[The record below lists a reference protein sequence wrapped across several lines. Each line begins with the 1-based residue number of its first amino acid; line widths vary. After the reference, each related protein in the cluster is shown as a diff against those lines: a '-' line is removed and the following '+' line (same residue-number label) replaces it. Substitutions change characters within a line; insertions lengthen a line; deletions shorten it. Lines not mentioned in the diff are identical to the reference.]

1 MQNHVIS
8 LASAA
13 ERRAHIAATF
23 GARGIPFQ
31 FFDALMPSE
40 RLEQAM
46 AELVPG
52 LSAHP
57 YLSSVEKACF
67 MSHVVLWKQ
76 ALDEGVPYVA
86 VFEDDVLLGE
96 GAEKFLDEDA
106 WLQERFDKDSAFIVR
121 LETMFMHVLTSPS
134 GVADYCG
141 RAFPLLES
149 EHWGTA
155 GYIIS
160 RKAMRFFLERFA
172 VLPAEWIKAVDW
184 MMFTYFFDKEGMPV
198 YQVNPALCTQ
208 ELHYAKFLSKNSMLG
223 SDLEKDREQGRR
235 HRRSLKVMFDLKRAL
250 GKFGREKKKRME
262 RQRQAELEKA
272 YGRRVISF
280 K

>member
-1 MQNHVIS
+1 MKNRIIS
-8 LASAA
+8 LASAK
-13 ERRAHIAATF
+13 ERRAHIADTF

-40 RLEQAM
+40 ELEQAM

-67 MSHVVLWKQ
+67 MSHAVLWKQ
-76 ALDEGVPYVA
+76 ALDEGLPYIA

-96 GAEKFLDEDA
+96 GAEKFLAEDA
-106 WLQERFDKDSAFIVR
+106 WLQERFDPDTAFIVR

-134 GVADYCG
+134 GVADYGG

-160 RKAMRFFLERFA
+160 RKAMRFFLQHFVMLQPEQ
-172 VLPAEWIKAVDW
+172 IKPIDL
-184 MMFTYFFDKEGMPV
+184 MMFSDFFDKEGVLV
-198 YQVNPALCTQ
+198 YQVSPALCAQ
-208 ELHYAKFLSKNSMLG
+208 ELHYTKFHNKSSVLG
-223 SDLEKDREQGRR
+223 SLLEDKRSKIQKQTHKDRT
-235 HRRSLKVMFDLKRAL
+235 LKERLIHAL
-250 GKFGREKKKRME
+250 TKISREKKKWEE
-262 RQRQAELEKA
+262 RKKMSEA
-272 YGRRVISF
+272 VIIPF
-280 K
+280 R

>member
-8 LASAA
+8 LASAK
-13 ERRAHIAATF
+13 ERRAHIADTF

-40 RLEQAM
+40 ELEQAM

-76 ALDEGVPYVA
+76 ALDEGLPYIA

-96 GAEKFLDEDA
+96 GAEKFLAEDA
-106 WLQERFDKDSAFIVR
+106 WLQERFDPDSAFIVR

-134 GVADYCG
+134 GVADYGG

-160 RKAMRFFLERFA
+160 RKAMRFFLQHFVMLQPEQ
-172 VLPAEWIKAVDW
+172 IKPIDL
-184 MMFTYFFDKEGMPV
+184 MMFSDFFDKEGVLV
-198 YQVNPALCTQ
+198 YQVSPALCAQ
-208 ELHYAKFLSKNSMLG
+208 ELHYTKFHNKSSALG
-223 SDLEKDREQGRR
+223 SLLEDERSKIPKQKHKDRT
-235 HRRSLKVMFDLKRAL
+235 LKERLIHAL
-250 GKFGREKKKRME
+250 TKISREKKKWEE
-262 RQRQAELEKA
+262 RKKMSEA
-272 YGRRVISF
+272 VIIPF
-280 K
+280 R

>member
-8 LASAA
+8 LASAK
-13 ERRAHIAATF
+13 ERRAHITDTF

-40 RLEQAM
+40 ALEQAM
-46 AELVPG
+46 GELVPG
-52 LSAHP
+52 LVRHNL
-57 YLSSVEKACF
+57 LSGVEKACF

-76 ALDEGVPYVA
+76 ALDEGLPYIA

-96 GAEKFLDEDA
+96 GAEKFLAEDT
-106 WLQERFDKDSAFIVR
+106 WLQERFDSDSAFIVR

-134 GVADYCG
+134 GVADYGG

-160 RKAMRFFLERFA
+160 RKAMRFFLQHFVMLQPEQ
-172 VLPAEWIKAVDW
+172 IKPIDL
-184 MMFTYFFDKEGMPV
+184 MMFSDFFDKEGVLV
-198 YQVNPALCTQ
+198 YQVSPALCAQ
-208 ELHYAKFLSKNSMLG
+208 ELHYTKFHNKSSVLG
-223 SDLEKDREQGRR
+223 SLLEDKRSKIQKQTHKDRT
-235 HRRSLKVMFDLKRAL
+235 LKERLIHAL
-250 GKFGREKKKRME
+250 TKISREKKKWEE
-262 RQRQAELEKA
+262 RKKMSEA
-272 YGRRVISF
+272 VIIPF
-280 K
+280 R

>member
-13 ERRAHIAATF
+13 ERRAHIADTF
-23 GARGIPFQ
+23 GSRGIPFQ

-40 RLEQAM
+40 RLERAM

-57 YLSSVEKACF
+57 YLSGVEKACF
-67 MSHVVLWKQ
+67 MSHAVLWEQ
-76 ALDEGVPYVA
+76 ALDEGVPYIA

-96 GAEKFLDEDA
+96 GAEQFLAEDT
-106 WLQERFDKDSAFIVR
+106 WLQERFDPDSAFVVR

-134 GVADYCG
+134 GVADYGG

-160 RKAMRFFLERFA
+160 RKAMRFFLQHFA
-172 VLPAEWIKAVDW
+172 MLQPEQIKPIDL
-184 MMFTYFFDKEGMPV
+184 MMFSDFFDKEGVLV
-198 YQVNPALCTQ
+198 YQVSPALCAQ
-208 ELHYAKFLSKNSMLG
+208 ELHYTKFHNKSSVLG
-223 SDLEKDREQGRR
+223 SLLEDERSKIPKQKHKDRT
-235 HRRSLKVMFDLKRAL
+235 LKERLIHAL
-250 GKFGREKKKRME
+250 TKISREKKKWEE
-262 RQRQAELEKA
+262 RKKMSEA
-272 YGRRVISF
+272 VIIPF
-280 K
+280 R

>member
-8 LASAA
+8 LASAK
-13 ERRAHIAATF
+13 ERRAHIADTF

-40 RLEQAM
+40 ELEQAM

-76 ALDEGVPYVA
+76 ALDEGLPYIA

-96 GAEKFLDEDA
+96 GAEQFLAEDA
-106 WLQERFDKDSAFIVR
+106 WLEERFDKDSAFIVR

-160 RKAMRFFLERFA
+160 RKAMRFFLQHFVMLQPEQ
-172 VLPAEWIKAVDW
+172 IKPIDL
-184 MMFTYFFDKEGMPV
+184 MMFSDFFDKEGVLV
-198 YQVNPALCTQ
+198 YQVSPALCAQ
-208 ELHYAKFLSKNSMLG
+208 ELHYTKFHNKSSALG
-223 SDLEKDREQGRR
+223 SLLEDKRSKIQKQTHKDRT
-235 HRRSLKVMFDLKRAL
+235 LKERLIHAL
-250 GKFGREKKKRME
+250 TKISREKKKWEE
-262 RQRQAELEKA
+262 RKKMSEA
-272 YGRRVISF
+272 VIIPF
-280 K
+280 R

>member
-8 LASAA
+8 LASAK

-57 YLSSVEKACF
+57 YLSGVEKACF
-67 MSHVVLWKQ
+67 MSHAVLWKQ
-76 ALDEGVPYVA
+76 ALDEGVPYIA

-96 GAEKFLDEDA
+96 GVEQFLAEDT
-106 WLQERFDKDSAFIVR
+106 WLEERFDKDSAFIVR

-160 RKAMRFFLERFA
+160 KKAMRFFLQHFA
-172 VLPAEWIKAVDW
+172 MLQPEQIKPIDL
-184 MMFTYFFDKEGMPV
+184 MMFSDFFDKEGMPV
-198 YQVNPALCTQ
+198 YQVSPALCAQ
-208 ELHYAKFLSKNSMLG
+208 ELHYTKFHNKSSVLG
-223 SDLEKDREQGRR
+223 SLLEDERSKILKQKHKDRT
-235 HRRSLKVMFDLKRAL
+235 LKERLIHAL
-250 GKFGREKKKRME
+250 TKISREKKKWEE
-262 RQRQAELEKA
+262 RKKMSEA
-272 YGRRVISF
+272 VIIPF
-280 K
+280 R

>member
-13 ERRAHIAATF
+13 ERRAHIADTF
-23 GARGIPFQ
+23 GRHDIPFQ

-76 ALDEGVPYVA
+76 ALDEGLPYIA

-96 GAEKFLDEDA
+96 GAEQFLAEDT
-106 WLQERFDKDSAFIVR
+106 WLEERFDKDSAFIVR

-134 GVADYCG
+134 GVADYGG

-160 RKAMRFFLERFA
+160 RKAMRFFLQHFA
-172 VLPAEWIKAVDW
+172 MLQPEQIKPIDL
-184 MMFTYFFDKEGMPV
+184 MMFSDFFDKEGVLV
-198 YQVNPALCTQ
+198 YQVSPALCAQ
-208 ELHYAKFLSKNSMLG
+208 ELHYTKFHNKSSALG
-223 SDLEKDREQGRR
+223 SLLEDKRSKIQKQTHKDRT
-235 HRRSLKVMFDLKRAL
+235 LKERLIHAL
-250 GKFGREKKKRME
+250 TKISREKKKWEE
-262 RQRQAELEKA
+262 RKKMSEA
-272 YGRRVISF
+272 VIIPF
-280 K
+280 R

>member
-40 RLEQAM
+40 ELNRMM

-52 LSAHP
+52 LAKQHL
-57 YLSSVEKACF
+57 LSEVEKACF

-76 ALDEGVPYVA
+76 ALDEGLPYIA

-96 GAEKFLDEDA
+96 GAEQFLAEDA
-106 WLQERFDKDSAFIVR
+106 WLQERFDPDSAFIVR

-160 RKAMRFFLERFA
+160 KKAMRFFLQHFA
-172 VLPAEWIKAVDW
+172 MLQPEQIKPIDL
-184 MMFTYFFDKEGMPV
+184 MMFSDFFDKEGMPV
-198 YQVNPALCTQ
+198 YQVSPALCAQ
-208 ELHYAKFLSKNSMLG
+208 ELHYTKFHNKSSVLG
-223 SDLEKDREQGRR
+223 SLLEDERSKIPKQKHKDRT
-235 HRRSLKVMFDLKRAL
+235 LKERLIHAL
-250 GKFGREKKKRME
+250 TKISREKKKWEE
-262 RQRQAELEKA
+262 RKKMSEA
-272 YGRRVISF
+272 VIIPF
-280 K
+280 R

>member
-13 ERRAHIAATF
+13 ERRAHIADTF
-23 GARGIPFQ
+23 GRHGIPFQ

-57 YLSSVEKACF
+57 YLSGVEKACF
-67 MSHVVLWKQ
+67 MSHAVLWKQ
-76 ALDEGVPYVA
+76 ALDEGLPYIT

-96 GAEKFLDEDA
+96 GAEKFLAEDA
-106 WLQERFDKDSAFIVR
+106 WLQERFDPDTAFIVR

-160 RKAMRFFLERFA
+160 RKAMRFFLQHFA
-172 VLPAEWIKAVDW
+172 MLQPEQIKPIDL
-184 MMFTYFFDKEGMPV
+184 MMFSDFFDKEGMPV
-198 YQVNPALCTQ
+198 YQVSPALCAQ
-208 ELHYAKFLSKNSMLG
+208 ELHYTKFHNKSSVLG
-223 SDLEKDREQGRR
+223 SLLEDKRKIQKQNISRTHKDRT
-235 HRRSLKVMFDLKRAL
+235 LKERLIHAL
-250 GKFGREKKKRME
+250 TKISREKKKWEE
-262 RQRQAELEKA
+262 RKKMSEA
-272 YGRRVISF
+272 VIIPF
-280 K
+280 R

>member
-57 YLSSVEKACF
+57 YLSGVEKACF
-67 MSHVVLWKQ
+67 MSHAVLWKQ
-76 ALDEGVPYVA
+76 ALDEGLPYIA

-96 GAEKFLDEDA
+96 GAEKFLAEDA

-121 LETMFMHVLTSPS
+121 LETMFAKVIVRPDKVLNYENRS
-134 GVADYCG
+134 
-141 RAFPLLES
+141 FPLLES

-160 RKAMRFFLERFA
+160 REAMRFFLERFA

-223 SDLEKDREQGRR
+223 SDLEKDREQERR

>member
-8 LASAA
+8 LASAK
-13 ERRAHIAATF
+13 ERRAHIADTF
-23 GARGIPFQ
+23 GRHGIPFQ

-57 YLSSVEKACF
+57 YLSGVEKACF
-67 MSHVVLWKQ
+67 MSHTVLWKQ
-76 ALDEGVPYVA
+76 ALDESLPYIA

-96 GAEKFLDEDA
+96 GAEKFLAEDG
-106 WLQERFDKDSAFIVR
+106 WLKERFDPDSAFIVR

-160 RKAMRFFLERFA
+160 RKAMRFFLDRFA
-172 VLPAEWIKAVDW
+172 VLPSERLKAVDW
-184 MMFTYFFDKEGMPV
+184 MLFSSFLDKGGMTV
-198 YQVNPALCTQ
+198 CQLTPALCAQ
-208 ELHYAKFLSKNSMLG
+208 ELHYAKFHDQNSALG
-223 SDLEKDREQGRR
+223 SLIEHDRLLNRKQQRRDSPANTFKHRLIRALTKISREREKRRQRREQ
-235 HRRSLKVMFDLKRAL
+235 LI
-250 GKFGREKKKRME
+250 GKIIVPF
-262 RQRQAELEKA
+262 Q
-272 YGRRVISF
+272 
-280 K
+280 

>member
-8 LASAA
+8 LASAK
-13 ERRAHIAATF
+13 ERRAHIADTF

-40 RLEQAM
+40 ELEQAM

-76 ALDEGVPYVA
+76 ALDEGLPYIA

-96 GAEKFLDEDA
+96 GAEKFLAEDA
-106 WLQERFDKDSAFIVR
+106 WLQERFDPDSAFIVR

-134 GVADYCG
+134 GVADYGG

-149 EHWGTA
+149 EHCGTA

-160 RKAMRFFLERFA
+160 RKAMRFFLDRFA
-172 VLPAEWIKAVDW
+172 VLPPERLHPVDL
-184 MMFTYFFDKEGMPV
+184 MMFGNPDDREGMPV
-198 YQVNPALCTQ
+198 CQLNPALCTQ
-208 ELHYAKFLSKNSMLG
+208 ELHYAKFLSQNSMLG

-235 HRRSLKVMFDLKRAL
+235 HRRSLKAMFDLKRAL
-250 GKFGREKKKRME
+250 GKFGREKKKRKE
-262 RQRQAELEKA
+262 RQRQAELEKV
-272 YGRRVISF
+272 YGRRVILF

>member
-8 LASAA
+8 LASAK
-13 ERRAHIAATF
+13 ERRAHIADTF

-31 FFDALMPSE
+31 FFDALMPSKE
-40 RLEQAM
+40 LEQAM
-46 AELVPG
+46 GELVPG
-52 LSAHP
+52 LVRHNL
-57 YLSSVEKACF
+57 LSGAEKACF

-76 ALDEGVPYVA
+76 ALDEGLPYIA

-96 GAEKFLDEDA
+96 GAEQFLAEDT
-106 WLQERFDKDSAFIVR
+106 WLEERFDPDSAFIVR

-160 RKAMRFFLERFA
+160 KKAMRFFLQHFVMLQPEQ
-172 VLPAEWIKAVDW
+172 IKPIDL
-184 MMFTYFFDKEGMPV
+184 MMFSDFFDKEGVLV
-198 YQVNPALCTQ
+198 YQVSPALCAQ
-208 ELHYAKFLSKNSMLG
+208 ELHYTKFHNKSSALG
-223 SDLEKDREQGRR
+223 SLLEDKRSKIQKQTHKDRT
-235 HRRSLKVMFDLKRAL
+235 LKERLIHAL
-250 GKFGREKKKRME
+250 TKISREKKKWEE
-262 RQRQAELEKA
+262 RKKMSEA
-272 YGRRVISF
+272 VIIPF
-280 K
+280 R

>member
-40 RLEQAM
+40 ELEQAM
-46 AELVPG
+46 GELVPG
-52 LSAHP
+52 LVRHNL
-57 YLSSVEKACF
+57 LSGVEKACF
-67 MSHVVLWKQ
+67 MSHAVLWKQ
-76 ALDEGVPYVA
+76 ALDEGLPYIA

-96 GAEKFLDEDA
+96 GAEQFLAEDA
-106 WLQERFDKDSAFIVR
+106 WLQERFDPDSAFIVR

-160 RKAMRFFLERFA
+160 RKAMRFFLQHFVMLQPEQ
-172 VLPAEWIKAVDW
+172 IKPIDL
-184 MMFTYFFDKEGMPV
+184 MMFSDFFDKEGVLV
-198 YQVNPALCTQ
+198 YQVSPALCAQ
-208 ELHYAKFLSKNSMLG
+208 ELHYTKFHNKSSVLG
-223 SDLEKDREQGRR
+223 SLLEDKRSKIQKQTHKDRT
-235 HRRSLKVMFDLKRAL
+235 LKERLIHAL
-250 GKFGREKKKRME
+250 TKISREKKKWEE
-262 RQRQAELEKA
+262 RKKMSEA
-272 YGRRVISF
+272 VIIPF
-280 K
+280 R

>member
-13 ERRAHIAATF
+13 ERRAHIADTF
-23 GARGIPFQ
+23 GSRGIPFQ

-57 YLSSVEKACF
+57 YLSGVEKACF

-76 ALDEGVPYVA
+76 ALDESLPYIA

-96 GAEKFLDEDA
+96 GAEQFLAEDT
-106 WLQERFDKDSAFIVR
+106 WLEERFDKDSAFIVR

-223 SDLEKDREQGRR
+223 SDLEKDREQERR

>member
-1 MQNHVIS
+1 
-8 LASAA
+8 
-13 ERRAHIAATF
+13 
-23 GARGIPFQ
+23 
-31 FFDALMPSE
+31 
-40 RLEQAM
+40 AM

-160 RKAMRFFLERFA
+160 RKAMRFFLDRFA
-172 VLPAEWIKAVDW
+172 ALPPEGLHPVDL
-184 MMFTYFFDKEGMPV
+184 MMFSDFFDREGVPV
-198 YQVNPALCTQ
+198 CQLNPALCAQ
-208 ELHYAKFLSKNSMLG
+208 ELHYAKFHDQNSALG
-223 SDLEKDREQGRR
+223 SLIEHDRLLNRKQQWRDSPANTFKRRLIRALTKISREREKRRQRREQLIG
-235 HRRSLKVMFDLKRAL
+235 
-250 GKFGREKKKRME
+250 
-262 RQRQAELEKA
+262 
-272 YGRRVISF
+272 
-280 K
+280 

>member
-8 LASAA
+8 LASAK
-13 ERRAHIAATF
+13 ERRAHIADTF

-57 YLSSVEKACF
+57 YLSGVEKACF
-67 MSHVVLWKQ
+67 MSHAVLWKQ
-76 ALDEGVPYVA
+76 ALDEGLPYIA

-96 GAEKFLDEDA
+96 GAEQFLAEDT
-106 WLQERFDKDSAFIVR
+106 WLEERFDKDSAFIVR

-160 RKAMRFFLERFA
+160 KKTMRFFLQHFA
-172 VLPAEWIKAVDW
+172 MLQPEQIKPIDL
-184 MMFTYFFDKEGMPV
+184 MMFSDFFDKEGVLV
-198 YQVNPALCTQ
+198 YQVSPALCAQ
-208 ELHYAKFLSKNSMLG
+208 ELHYTKFHNKSSALG
-223 SDLEKDREQGRR
+223 SLLEDKRSKIQKQTHKDRT
-235 HRRSLKVMFDLKRAL
+235 LKERLIHAL
-250 GKFGREKKKRME
+250 TKISREKKKWEE
-262 RQRQAELEKA
+262 RKKMSEA
-272 YGRRVISF
+272 VIIPF
-280 K
+280 R

>member
-13 ERRAHIAATF
+13 ERRAHIADTF
-23 GARGIPFQ
+23 GRHGIPFQ

-160 RKAMRFFLERFA
+160 RKAMRFF
-172 VLPAEWIKAVDW
+172 
-184 MMFTYFFDKEGMPV
+184 
-198 YQVNPALCTQ
+198 
-208 ELHYAKFLSKNSMLG
+208 
-223 SDLEKDREQGRR
+223 
-235 HRRSLKVMFDLKRAL
+235 
-250 GKFGREKKKRME
+250 
-262 RQRQAELEKA
+262 
-272 YGRRVISF
+272 
-280 K
+280 

>member
-57 YLSSVEKACF
+57 YLSGVEKACF
-67 MSHVVLWKQ
+67 MSHAVLWKQ
-76 ALDEGVPYVA
+76 ALDEGLPYIA

-96 GAEKFLDEDA
+96 GAEKFLAEDA
-106 WLQERFDKDSAFIVR
+106 WLKERFDPDSAFIVR

-149 EHWGTA
+149 E
-155 GYIIS
+155 
-160 RKAMRFFLERFA
+160 
-172 VLPAEWIKAVDW
+172 
-184 MMFTYFFDKEGMPV
+184 
-198 YQVNPALCTQ
+198 
-208 ELHYAKFLSKNSMLG
+208 
-223 SDLEKDREQGRR
+223 
-235 HRRSLKVMFDLKRAL
+235 
-250 GKFGREKKKRME
+250 
-262 RQRQAELEKA
+262 
-272 YGRRVISF
+272 
-280 K
+280 

>member
-13 ERRAHIAATF
+13 ERRAHIADTF
-23 GARGIPFQ
+23 GRHDIPFQ

-40 RLEQAM
+40 ALEQAM

-57 YLSSVEKACF
+57 YLSGVEKACF
-67 MSHVVLWKQ
+67 MSHAVLWKQ
-76 ALDEGVPYVA
+76 ALDEGLPYIA
-86 VFEDDVLLGE
+86 VFEDDVLLGKD
-96 GAEKFLDEDA
+96 AEKFLAEDA
-106 WLQERFDKDSAFIVR
+106 WLKERFDPDSAFIVR

-160 RKAMRFFLERFA
+160 KKAIRFFLERFA

-223 SDLEKDREQGRR
+223 SDLEKDREQERR

>member
-23 GARGIPFQ
+23 GRHGIPFQ

-40 RLEQAM
+40 ALEQAM
-46 AELVPG
+46 GELVPG
-52 LSAHP
+52 LVRHNL
-57 YLSSVEKACF
+57 LSGVEKACF
-67 MSHVVLWKQ
+67 MSHAVLWKQ
-76 ALDEGVPYVA
+76 ALDEGLPYIA

-96 GAEKFLDEDA
+96 GAEQFLAEDA
-106 WLQERFDKDSAFIVR
+106 WLQERFDPDTAFIVR

-134 GVADYCG
+134 GVADYGG

-160 RKAMRFFLERFA
+160 RKAMRFFLQHFA
-172 VLPAEWIKAVDW
+172 MLQPEQIKPIDL
-184 MMFTYFFDKEGMPV
+184 MMFSDFFDKEGVLV
-198 YQVNPALCTQ
+198 YQVSPALCAQ
-208 ELHYAKFLSKNSMLG
+208 ELHYTKFHNKSSVLG
-223 SDLEKDREQGRR
+223 SLLEDERSKIPKQKHKDRT
-235 HRRSLKVMFDLKRAL
+235 LKERLIHAL
-250 GKFGREKKKRME
+250 TKISREKKKWEE
-262 RQRQAELEKA
+262 RKKMSEA
-272 YGRRVISF
+272 VIIPF
-280 K
+280 R

>member
-23 GARGIPFQ
+23 GSRGIPFQ

-57 YLSSVEKACF
+57 YLSGVEKACF
-67 MSHVVLWKQ
+67 MSHAVLWKQ
-76 ALDEGVPYVA
+76 ALDEGVPYIA

-96 GAEKFLDEDA
+96 GVEQFLAEDT
-106 WLQERFDKDSAFIVR
+106 WLEERFDKDSAFIVR

-160 RKAMRFFLERFA
+160 KKAMRFFLQHFA
-172 VLPAEWIKAVDW
+172 MLQPEQIKPIDL
-184 MMFTYFFDKEGMPV
+184 MMFSDFFDKEGMPV
-198 YQVNPALCTQ
+198 YQVSPALCAQ
-208 ELHYAKFLSKNSMLG
+208 ELHYTKFHNKSSVLG
-223 SDLEKDREQGRR
+223 SLLEDERSKIPKQKHKDRT
-235 HRRSLKVMFDLKRAL
+235 LKERLIHAL
-250 GKFGREKKKRME
+250 TKISREKKKWEE
-262 RQRQAELEKA
+262 RKKMSEA
-272 YGRRVISF
+272 VIIPF
-280 K
+280 R

>member
-8 LASAA
+8 LASAK
-13 ERRAHIAATF
+13 ERREHIADTF

-40 RLEQAM
+40 ELEQAM

-52 LSAHP
+52 LSAPP

-76 ALDEGVPYVA
+76 ALDEGLPYIA

-96 GAEKFLDEDA
+96 GAEKFLAEDA
-106 WLQERFDKDSAFIVR
+106 WLQERFDPDSAFIVR

-134 GVADYCG
+134 GVADYGG

-160 RKAMRFFLERFA
+160 RKAMRFFLQHFVMLQPEQ
-172 VLPAEWIKAVDW
+172 IKPIDL
-184 MMFTYFFDKEGMPV
+184 MMFSDFFDKEGVLV
-198 YQVNPALCTQ
+198 YQVSPALCAQ
-208 ELHYAKFLSKNSMLG
+208 ELHYTKFHNKSSALG
-223 SDLEKDREQGRR
+223 SLLEDKRSKIQKQTHKDRT
-235 HRRSLKVMFDLKRAL
+235 LKERLIHAL
-250 GKFGREKKKRME
+250 TKISREKKKWEE
-262 RQRQAELEKA
+262 RKKMSEA
-272 YGRRVISF
+272 VIIPF
-280 K
+280 R

>member
-8 LASAA
+8 LASAK
-13 ERRAHIAATF
+13 ERRAHIADTF

-40 RLEQAM
+40 ALEQAM

-76 ALDEGVPYVA
+76 ALDEGLPYIA

-96 GAEKFLDEDA
+96 GAEQFLAEDT
-106 WLQERFDKDSAFIVR
+106 WLEERFDPDSAFIVR

-134 GVADYCG
+134 GVADYGG

-160 RKAMRFFLERFA
+160 RKAMRFFLQHFVMLQPEQ
-172 VLPAEWIKAVDW
+172 IKPIDL
-184 MMFTYFFDKEGMPV
+184 MMFSDFFDKEGVLV
-198 YQVNPALCTQ
+198 YQVSPALCAQ
-208 ELHYAKFLSKNSMLG
+208 ELHYTKFHNKSSVLG
-223 SDLEKDREQGRR
+223 SLLEDERSKIPKQKHKDRT
-235 HRRSLKVMFDLKRAL
+235 LKERLIHAL
-250 GKFGREKKKRME
+250 TKISREKKKWEE
-262 RQRQAELEKA
+262 RKKMSEA
-272 YGRRVISF
+272 VIIPF
-280 K
+280 R

>member
-8 LASAA
+8 LASAT
-13 ERRAHIAATF
+13 ERRAHIADTF
-23 GARGIPFQ
+23 GSRGIPFQ

-46 AELVPG
+46 GELVPG
-52 LSAHP
+52 LVRHNL
-57 YLSSVEKACF
+57 LSGVEKACF

-76 ALDEGVPYVA
+76 ALDEGLPYIA

-96 GAEKFLDEDA
+96 GAEKFLAEDA
-106 WLQERFDKDSAFIVR
+106 WLQERFDPDSAFIVR

-134 GVADYCG
+134 GVADYGG

-160 RKAMRFFLERFA
+160 KKAMRFFLQHFA
-172 VLPAEWIKAVDW
+172 MLQPEQIKPIDL
-184 MMFTYFFDKEGMPV
+184 MMFSDFFDKEGMPV
-198 YQVNPALCTQ
+198 YQVSPALCAQ
-208 ELHYAKFLSKNSMLG
+208 ELHYTKFHNKSSVLG
-223 SDLEKDREQGRR
+223 SLLEDKRKIQKQNISRTHKDRT
-235 HRRSLKVMFDLKRAL
+235 LKERLIHAL
-250 GKFGREKKKRME
+250 TKISREKKKWEE
-262 RQRQAELEKA
+262 RKKMSEA
-272 YGRRVISF
+272 VIIPF
-280 K
+280 R

>member
-8 LASAA
+8 LASAK
-13 ERRAHIAATF
+13 ERRAHIADTF

-40 RLEQAM
+40 ELEQAM

-52 LSAHP
+52 LSEHP

-76 ALDEGVPYVA
+76 ALDEGLPYIA

-96 GAEKFLDEDA
+96 GAEQFLAEDA
-106 WLQERFDKDSAFIVR
+106 WLQERFDPDSAFIVR

-160 RKAMRFFLERFA
+160 RKAMRFFLQHFA
-172 VLPAEWIKAVDW
+172 MLQPEQIKPIDL
-184 MMFTYFFDKEGMPV
+184 MMFSDFFDKEGVLV
-198 YQVNPALCTQ
+198 YQVSPALCAQ
-208 ELHYAKFLSKNSMLG
+208 ELHYTKFHNKSSVLG
-223 SDLEKDREQGRR
+223 SLLEDERSKIPKQKHKDRT
-235 HRRSLKVMFDLKRAL
+235 LKERLIHAL
-250 GKFGREKKKRME
+250 TKISREKKKWEE
-262 RQRQAELEKA
+262 RKKMSEA
-272 YGRRVISF
+272 VIIPF
-280 K
+280 R

>member
-8 LASAA
+8 LASAK
-13 ERRAHIAATF
+13 ERRAHIADTF

-57 YLSSVEKACF
+57 YLSGVEKACF

-76 ALDEGVPYVA
+76 ALDESLPYIA

-96 GAEKFLDEDA
+96 GAEQFLAEDT
-106 WLQERFDKDSAFIVR
+106 WLEERFDKDSAFIVR

-160 RKAMRFFLERFA
+160 KKAMRFFLQHFA
-172 VLPAEWIKAVDW
+172 MLQPEQIKPIDL
-184 MMFTYFFDKEGMPV
+184 MMFSDFFDKEGMPV
-198 YQVNPALCTQ
+198 YQVSPALCAQ
-208 ELHYAKFLSKNSMLG
+208 ELHYTKFHNKSSVLG
-223 SDLEKDREQGRR
+223 SLLEDKRKIQKQNISRTHKDRT
-235 HRRSLKVMFDLKRAL
+235 LKERLIHAL
-250 GKFGREKKKRME
+250 TKISREKKKWEE
-262 RQRQAELEKA
+262 RKKMSEA
-272 YGRRVISF
+272 VIIPF
-280 K
+280 R

>member
-8 LASAA
+8 LASAK
-13 ERRAHIAATF
+13 ERRAHIADTF

-40 RLEQAM
+40 ALEQAM

-76 ALDEGVPYVA
+76 ALDEGLPYIA

-96 GAEKFLDEDA
+96 GAEQFLAEDT
-106 WLQERFDKDSAFIVR
+106 WLEERFDPDSAFIVR

-160 RKAMRFFLERFA
+160 RKAMRFFLQHFVMLQPEQ
-172 VLPAEWIKAVDW
+172 IKPIDL
-184 MMFTYFFDKEGMPV
+184 MMFSDFFDKEGVLV
-198 YQVNPALCTQ
+198 YQVSPALCAQ
-208 ELHYAKFLSKNSMLG
+208 ELHYTKFHNKSSVLG
-223 SDLEKDREQGRR
+223 SLLEDKRSKIQKQTHKDRT
-235 HRRSLKVMFDLKRAL
+235 LKERLIHAL
-250 GKFGREKKKRME
+250 TKISREKKKWEE
-262 RQRQAELEKA
+262 RKKMSEA
-272 YGRRVISF
+272 VIIPF
-280 K
+280 R